1 MTPTAMADPSPAAA
15 AAAPVPVIIDTDPGV
30 DDALAILM
38 ALAHPGFNIIGIT
51 TTGGN
56 VPLARATRNALALLE
71 YAGRG
76 DIPVHRGAAR
86 PLAGGY
92 PYAREVHSAAGLTYP
107 LPNPTLA
114 AADTPAVPFLSE
126 TLTALPGAVT
136 IIALGPLTN
145 LARLLRRRPAA
156 LPAAARIIIMGGAV
170 DTPGNIT
177 PHAEFNFYSDPAA
190 ARLVLESGIPA
201 TLIDLAACRQ
211 VYFARDESEGIAAGS
226 RLGQLAARLLAG
238 WFRKDPARRRFHL
251 YDPLAVIA
259 AVDPSI
265 LSLHPATTAV
275 DDAST
280 STDAALWGRCRII
293 NPTAGPVAIADPEGM
308 DAPAA
313 LDSIR
318 RLLSWTDTMD

>member
-1 MTPTAMADPSPAAA
+1 MTLTAMADPSPP

-38 ALAHPGFNIIGIT
+38 ALAHPGFNVIGIT

-86 PLAGGY
+86 PLAGRY

-107 LPNPTLA
+107 LPKPTLA
-114 AADTPAVPFLSE
+114 AADTPAVPFLAD

-145 LARLLRRRPAA
+145 LARLLRQRPDA
-156 LPAAARIIIMGGAV
+156 LPSAARVVIMGGAV

-177 PHAEFNFYSDPAA
+177 PQAEFNFYSDPAA

-211 VYFARDESEGIAAGS
+211 VYFARDESDRIAAGS

-238 WFRKDPARRRFHL
+238 WFRKDPARQRFHL
-251 YDPLAVIA
+251 YDPLAIIA
-259 AVDPSI
+259 AVDPSL
-265 LSLHPATTAV
+265 LSLHPATIAV
-275 DDAST
+275 DDASV
-280 STDAALWGRCRII
+280 SDDAALWGRCRII
-293 NPTAGPVAIADPEGM
+293 NPTVGPIAIADPEGM